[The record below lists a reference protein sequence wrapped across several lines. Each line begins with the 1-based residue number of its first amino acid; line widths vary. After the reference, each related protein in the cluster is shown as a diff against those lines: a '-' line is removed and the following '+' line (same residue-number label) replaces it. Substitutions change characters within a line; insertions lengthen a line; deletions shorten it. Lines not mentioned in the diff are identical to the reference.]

1 MRLQP
6 SGGFAIGRSSGY
18 IRAVLVKS
26 TLQCASAG
34 LPFRVERLS
43 GKSKR
48 SIWVQ
53 LPKDILNWAGIAS
66 LATFRARS
74 RRSNEPAKKVKR
86 QPDREEKRALCG
98 ISTIGLDSWTYYHNS
113 IGWLLFFIRFNCVN
127 ETPSHSLLTV
137 KETAEYLRIPLP
149 TVYYLVQRGQIPAI
163 QIGGRWRIKKSSLD
177 RDILRED
184 KQGQPTVLVVD
195 DDLGIQELFKTFLK
209 KTGFSRVVV
218 GTAKEAISSLRK
230 QKFDLMFL
238 DLQLPDEPGDQVYKT
253 AKQIDPGLNVIV
265 VTGYPDSKVLDRIL
279 QISPVTVL
287 KKPLKIEQLNQTV
300 RMLGHKA
307 ALVEA

>member
-1 MRLQP
+1 MIIRGDNTHNPTIVGEYQPCQP
-6 SGGFAIGRSSGY
+6 STRRPTRGVNFRRNALVARFCLASSGPPAWHVCRIHRLPIALKPLQSAWTAQRKPLPCIRVLACTIGRL
-18 IRAVLVKS
+18 IV
-26 TLQCASAG
+26 G
-34 LPFRVERLS
+34 L
-43 GKSKR
+43 
-48 SIWVQ
+48 I
-53 LPKDILNWAGIAS
+53 
-66 LATFRARS
+66 
-74 RRSNEPAKKVKR
+74 
-86 QPDREEKRALCG
+86 
-98 ISTIGLDSWTYYHNS
+98 TITVIH
-113 IGWLLFFIRFNCVN
+113 WLLFHQILIFISFNCVS

-265 VTGYPDSKVLDRIL
+265 ITGYPDSKVLDRIL

-300 RMLGHKA
+300 KMLGHKA